1 MGFQI
6 IEHFY
11 LEQNQEQDSA
21 KYQDHTAKS
30 WRGNGVESA
39 EQLAIKQA
47 FQHAWKGYKQFAWG
61 HDMLKPMTRRYEDWF
76 STQTDHMGLTVSDIY
91 YGALYYFIDIRF
103 QLIDSLDVMVIMG
116 LDEEFTEAREFV
128 ENEMS
133 LAPDRDQINLFE
145 CTIRVLGGFLSTYH
159 LTKYVLFRTRHKIC
173 HSVFL
178 FFKTSF

>member
-1 MGFQI
+1 M
-6 IEHFY
+6 Y
-11 LEQNQEQDSA
+11 SEQNQAQDGA
-21 KYQDHTAKS
+21 KYQDHSAKS

-61 HDMLKPMTRRYEDWF
+61 HDMLKPMSRRYEDWF
-76 STQTDHMGLTVSDIY
+76 STQTDHMGLTVSKRSHKVCVSHF
-91 YGALYYFIDIRF
+91 LF

-116 LDEEFTEAREFV
+116 LDEEFSEAREFV
-128 ENEMS
+128 EKELS

-159 LTKYVLFRTRHKIC
+159 LTK
-173 HSVFL
+173 
-178 FFKTSF
+178 

>member
-1 MGFQI
+1 M
-6 IEHFY
+6 Y
-11 LEQNQEQDSA
+11 SEQNQAQDGA
-21 KYQDHTAKS
+21 KYQDHSAKS

-61 HDMLKPMTRRYEDWF
+61 HDMLKPMSRRYEDWF
-76 STQTDHMGLTVSDIY
+76 STQTDHMGLTVSKRSQKVCQSQF
-91 YGALYYFIDIRF
+91 LF

-116 LDEEFTEAREFV
+116 LEEEFSEAREFV
-128 ENEMS
+128 EKELS

-159 LTKYVLFRTRHKIC
+159 LTK
-173 HSVFL
+173 
-178 FFKTSF
+178 

>member
-1 MGFQI
+1 M
-6 IEHFY
+6 Y
-11 LEQNQEQDSA
+11 SEQNQAQDGA
-21 KYQDHTAKS
+21 KYQDHIAKS

-61 HDMLKPMTRRYEDWF
+61 HDMLKPMSRRYEDWF
-76 STQTDHMGLTVSDIY
+76 STQTDHMGLTVSKRSHKVCQSHF
-91 YGALYYFIDIRF
+91 LF

-116 LDEEFTEAREFV
+116 LEEEFSEAREFV
-128 ENEMS
+128 EKELS

-159 LTKYVLFRTRHKIC
+159 LTK
-173 HSVFL
+173 
-178 FFKTSF
+178 

>member
-1 MGFQI
+1 M
-6 IEHFY
+6 Y
-11 LEQNQEQDSA
+11 SEQNQAQDGA
-21 KYQDHTAKS
+21 KYQDHSAKS

-61 HDMLKPMTRRYEDWF
+61 HDMLKPMSRRYEDWF
-76 STQTDHMGLTVSDIY
+76 STQTDHMGLTVSKRSNKVCQSHF
-91 YGALYYFIDIRF
+91 LF

-116 LDEEFTEAREFV
+116 LDEEFSEAREFV
-128 ENEMS
+128 EKELS

-159 LTKYVLFRTRHKIC
+159 LTK
-173 HSVFL
+173 
-178 FFKTSF
+178 

>member
-1 MGFQI
+1 M
-6 IEHFY
+6 Y
-11 LEQNQEQDSA
+11 SEQNQAQDGA
-21 KYQDHTAKS
+21 KYQDHSAKS

-61 HDMLKPMTRRYEDWF
+61 HDMLKPMSRRYEDWF
-76 STQTDHMGLTVSDIY
+76 STQTDHMGLTVSKRSHKVCHSHF
-91 YGALYYFIDIRF
+91 LF

-116 LDEEFTEAREFV
+116 LEEEFSEAREFV
-128 ENEMS
+128 EKELS

-159 LTKYVLFRTRHKIC
+159 LTK
-173 HSVFL
+173 
-178 FFKTSF
+178 